1 MQLGIGSFAY
11 AWAIGVP
18 GFKPSR
24 PMTAPHLVTRAAS
37 LGVQLVQIADNLPLD
52 RLTEAELRDLKAQA
66 DALGVKVEVGTR
78 GIAPSHLATYL
89 ELAEFFASPVIRVVV
104 DTAHHHPDED
114 EVVGTLGPLMK
125 AFERARVQLAIENH
139 DRFSAETLA
148 RIVARLGSP
157 YAGICLDVI
166 NSIGA
171 LEGPKEVVDALAPL
185 AVSLHVKDVVAGRIN
200 YTMGFAVEGRPVG
213 QGQLDIPWLLK
224 EVEARGRNPNVILEL
239 WPPKEPELTD
249 TIAQEDAWV
258 ASSVSYLRGL
268 IPRQERVNT

>member
-24 PMTAPHLVTRAAS
+24 PMTAPHLVARAAS
-37 LGVQLVQIADNLPLD
+37 LGVQLVQIANNLPLD
-52 RLTEAELRDLKAQA
+52 RLTEAELRELKAQA

-125 AFERARVQLAIENH
+125 AFERAGVHLAIENH
-139 DRFSAETLA
+139 DRFTADTLA

-166 NSIGA
+166 NSI
-171 LEGPKEVVDALAPL
+171 
-185 AVSLHVKDVVAGRIN
+185 
-200 YTMGFAVEGRPVG
+200 
-213 QGQLDIPWLLK
+213 
-224 EVEARGRNPNVILEL
+224 
-239 WPPKEPELTD
+239 
-249 TIAQEDAWV
+249 
-258 ASSVSYLRGL
+258 
-268 IPRQERVNT
+268 